1 MRLAHPEKEPLR
13 EPATHSRAR
22 LVPGADVTECGVPVN
37 SLKRVQ
43 STWPGMV
50 DQCRVCL
57 EATREVLRTAC
68 LRRLPPEPFDVEAVA
83 WCLTAR
89 V

>member
-1 MRLAHPEKEPLR
+1 
-13 EPATHSRAR
+13 
-22 LVPGADVTECGVPVN
+22 
-37 SLKRVQ
+37 
-43 STWPGMV
+43 MV

-57 EATREVLRTAC
+57 KATREVLRTAC